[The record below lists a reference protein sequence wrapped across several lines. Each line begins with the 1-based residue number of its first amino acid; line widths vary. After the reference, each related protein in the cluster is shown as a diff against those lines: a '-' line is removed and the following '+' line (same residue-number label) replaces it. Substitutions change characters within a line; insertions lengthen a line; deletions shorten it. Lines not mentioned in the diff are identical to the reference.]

1 MTKQF
6 KSLVG
11 EVTVA
16 YQPKTRH
23 KVNISNSEDA
33 YQELRPLFNQIS
45 YKEQAYMLLLN
56 RANNSLGWVKLS
68 EGGINGTVMDIRIIL
83 QHALLAHASNIILAH
98 NHPSGNLK
106 PSQEDINVTKRINE
120 ASRLM
125 EVELLDHLIIT
136 SEGYTSLADEG
147 KL

>member
-6 KSLVG
+6 KSLIG
-11 EVTVA
+11 EVSVA
-16 YQPKTRH
+16 YEPVSRV
-23 KVNISNSEDA
+23 KVKIVTSEDA
-33 YQELRPLFNQIS
+33 HAELRPLFKQIS
-45 YKEQAYMLLLN
+45 YKEEAYMLLLN
-56 RANNSLGWVKLS
+56 RANNTLGWVKLS
-68 EGGINGTVMDIRIIL
+68 EGGINGTIMDIRIIL

-106 PSQEDINVTKRINE
+106 PSHEDMNVTKRIRE
-120 ASRLM
+120 SSRLM

-147 KL
+147 RL